1 MSMDGEHYS
10 DMEGNKLPDASGQ
23 TGKEAEII
31 TEAEI
36 EAAFTKFMPCTLG
49 AKLASALCRPPVPVT
64 VKDDEADAFAPD
76 DGAIFDENGRYLSGV
91 PRTPAQEHVNEYSY
105 GDDRLLELPESTAY
119 HSWFQSTVKTAMS
132 DNWYDFYNHN
142 LDDPSGR
149 AAIEVAIAVCAIR
162 KAFPDQA
169 DGMIK
174 ALVQDNCLYGPFWDE
189 AVKRCPEVLFG
200 PLNPFKIQYDTTVG
214 GIRVVRA
221 DMGAFTAVFTCNTR
235 LGHCTAQFYG
245 KAAFS
250 PDIQYADG
258 RLCLGYPPMAIPPGC
273 EDDFEDAWCEARDFA
288 GSYGGTVAAII
299 SAVESGKELK
309 EPAPA
314 P

>member
-1 MSMDGEHYS
+1 MSMDGGRYS

-23 TGKEAEII
+23 TGKEAEIM

-36 EAAFTKFMPCTLG
+36 EAAFAKFMPRTLG
-49 AKLASALCRPPVPVT
+49 AKLASALCRPPVPVA
-64 VKDDEADAFAPD
+64 VKD
-76 DGAIFDENGRYLSGV
+76 
-91 PRTPAQEHVNEYSY
+91 
-105 GDDRLLELPESTAY
+105 
-119 HSWFQSTVKTAMS
+119 
-132 DNWYDFYNHN
+132 
-142 LDDPSGR
+142 
-149 AAIEVAIAVCAIR
+149 
-162 KAFPDQA
+162 
-169 DGMIK
+169 
-174 ALVQDNCLYGPFWDE
+174 DE

-200 PLNPFKIQYDTTVG
+200 PLKPFKIQYDTTAG
-214 GIRVVRA
+214 GIRIVRA

-250 PDIQYADG
+250 PDIQYVDG

-273 EDDFEDAWCEARDFA
+273 EDDFEDAGCEARDFA
-288 GSYGGTVAAII
+288 SSYGGTVAAII
-299 SAVESGKELK
+299 SAVESVKELK

>member
-1 MSMDGEHYS
+1 MSMDGENYS
-10 DMEGNKLPDASGQ
+10 DMEGNELPDASGQ
-23 TGKEAEII
+23 TGKKAEIM

-36 EAAFTKFMPCTLG
+36 EASFAKFMPRTLG
-49 AKLASALCRPPVPVT
+49 AKLASALCRPPVPVA
-64 VKDDEADAFAPD
+64 VKDDETDAFVPD
-76 DGAIFDENGRYLSGV
+76 DGAIFDKNGRYLPGV
-91 PRTPAQEHVNEYSY
+91 PRTPAQEHVNEYYY
-105 GDDRLLELPESTAY
+105 GDDSLLELPGSAAY
-119 HSWFQSTVKTAMS
+119 NSWFRSIVETAMLG
-132 DNWYDFYNHN
+132 NEHDFYIN

-149 AAIEVAIAVCAIR
+149 AAIEVTIAVCAIR
-162 KAFPDQA
+162 KAFPNKA

-189 AVKRCPEVLFG
+189 AVKRCPEVLLG
-200 PLNPFKIQYDTTVG
+200 PLKPFKIQYDTTVG

-221 DMGAFTAVFTCNTR
+221 DMGAFTAVFTCNTC
-235 LGHCTAQFYG
+235 LGHCTAQFCG

-299 SAVESGKELK
+299 SAVESRKELK